1 MPEFSREQMES
12 QHRVVM
18 KRALRKVGCPFEN
31 DDTTSR
37 LEDLCRFCEVV
48 V

>member
-18 KRALRKVGCPFEN
+18 KRALRKVDCPFEN
-31 DDTTSR
+31 DDNTAG
-37 LEDLCRFCEVV
+37 LEALCKFCEVV